1 VLQGHQRRW
10 CPSVRCDTPPGSH
23 GSLRAPTSLVPRCA
37 PRAPWWMAPYPW
49 EMFPR
54 RSICEKIFQKM
65 GQNEKITCDSRG
77 SHPGMQAQRT
87 WWALWAASSANLF
100 FKKLKDSGK
109 LCQLEAQ
116 NSSCVLSVCV
126 CALHLPGDLSESQVD
141 VVSQANSDK
150 WHQSRFT
157 SGLIDGAM
165 TTTTRS
171 SDGSGGSSI
180 VQWVIHEVGEGVATP
195 PSPE

>member
-1 VLQGHQRRW
+1 VHLGR
-10 CPSVRCDTPPGSH
+10 H
-23 GSLRAPTSLVPRCA
+23 GGWRPILGKC
-37 PRAPWWMAPYPW
+37 
-49 EMFPR
+49 FP
-54 RSICEKIFQKM
+54 EDLFVKKIFQKM

-126 CALHLPGDLSESQVD
+126 CALHLLGDLSESQVD

-150 WHQSRFT
+150 WHQSQFT

-165 TTTTRS
+165 TTTTQS